1 MSFRESVLFRER
13 ECEGEVLEIENSK
26 DWASEI
32 LSEEEKF
39 VKEITLVD
47 SRERGETEGM
57 EDIVEENGEEEV
69 LGSSLTM
76 EKVAAAKQFIENHY
90 RAQMKNIQERKER
103 YLSLS
108 LSLSHTHIHTLT
120 LLAIDWLEFAML
132 NDI

>member
-1 MSFRESVLFRER
+1 M
-13 ECEGEVLEIENSK
+13 
-26 DWASEI
+26 
-32 LSEEEKF
+32 
-39 VKEITLVD
+39 
-47 SRERGETEGM
+47 
-57 EDIVEENGEEEV
+57 EENGEEEV

-120 LLAIDWLEFAML
+120 LLAID
-132 NDI
+132 